1 MAEAESR
8 VHIRENLALGAIY
21 TGFFLLVFF
30 ISAYLTFPYD
40 RLRDLIMSK
49 ASTSGPIGARTVT
62 IGELQPVGMGGVKM
76 KDVEI
81 VQASTPPTDP
91 PSVMHFAE
99 LTVHIAPLALLF
111 GEKKVNLDAAIGGG
125 RIESSYVE
133 SSSGRKIKAEL
144 SKVDVAQL
152 GLDSYVGLPIKGK
165 ASGSVDLTIP
175 AEASKSTGSVKL
187 EIKGLH
193 LGDGKAKIKIPALGS
208 AGLTVDE
215 IDAGKLELGIQV
227 QDEVATLTRFATD
240 GKDLRLN
247 GKGALR
253 LVEPFKRSRPDI
265 TLDLSFSQA
274 FRTKSDRTKAMFEI
288 IGMRPEWQRAT
299 TPDGTLR
306 VHLGGTL
313 QLPRGGPAR

>member
-1 MAEAESR
+1 
-8 VHIRENLALGAIY
+8 
-21 TGFFLLVFF
+21 
-30 ISAYLTFPYD
+30 
-40 RLRDLIMSK
+40 
-49 ASTSGPIGARTVT
+49 
-62 IGELQPVGMGGVKM
+62 
-76 KDVEI
+76 
-81 VQASTPPTDP
+81 
-91 PSVMHFAE
+91 MHFAE
-99 LTVHIAPLALLF
+99 LTVHISPFALLF
-111 GEKKVNLDAAIGGG
+111 GEKKVNLDAAVGGG
-125 RIESSYVE
+125 KITSSYVE
-133 SSSGRKIKAEL
+133 NSSGRKIKAEL
-144 SKVDVAQL
+144 TKVDIAQL

-165 ASGSVDLTIP
+165 ASGSIDLTIP
-175 AEASKSTGSVKL
+175 VEASKSTGSVKV

-215 IDAGKLELGIQV
+215 VDAGKLELGVQV